1 MWMTLFCGH
10 HTKTAYFNDCYVWP
24 GREAMGTVGVSIQS
38 ELPKGKRWLFNFSLI
53 FPMWGKICIISKSL
67 PWPLCAHTHVA
78 VCVLVISN
86 IFHFFGILTL
96 FTHLPTFLHIFLYCF
111 LTFHVFSYLHL
122 VHLFPGS
129 LSPAFIFPLE
139 HTILCFLLYLVLHLF
154 LFRTEYLNHSMQCA
168 QVSDSLPL
176 LGFTDFCWWQHYFC
190 LFILTLW
197 LLGSVPMSE
206 NMLSCVL
213 RFSLNFC
220 LSLGK
225 CDCFLF
231 LQVYTLG
238 V

>member
-96 FTHLPTFLHIFLYCF
+96 FTPFTYVSSHLSLLLPHLSCILLPSFSTF
-111 LTFHVFSYLHL
+111 VSWEPFSSFYFSSWTYHS
-122 VHLFPGS
+122 LFPS
-129 LSPAFIFPLE
+129 ITCPSFVLIQNWIFESFNAVCSSIRFSASPGIYR
-139 HTILCFLLYLVLHLF
+139 LLLVTALF
-154 LFRTEYLNHSMQCA
+154 LSIYFDFMIAGQCPHVRKHA
-168 QVSDSLPL
+168 ELC
-176 LGFTDFCWWQHYFC
+176 T
-190 LFILTLW
+190 
-197 LLGSVPMSE
+197 
-206 NMLSCVL
+206 
-213 RFSLNFC
+213 
-220 LSLGK
+220 
-225 CDCFLF
+225 
-231 LQVYTLG
+231 
-238 V
+238 